1 MLIFRTHTQTLHHN
15 ITSPYFLV
23 STSQQTKVTK
33 TDFKNGATVNNT
45 ESGSKQV
52 IFVYLLDIYEEKF
65 QYLQKMFYYYNS
77 IITNI
82 VIS

>member
-1 MLIFRTHTQTLHHN
+1 MI
-15 ITSPYFLV
+15 
-23 STSQQTKVTK
+23 K

-45 ESGSKQV
+45 ESDSKQV
-52 IFVYLLDIYEEKF
+52 MFFYLLDIYEEKF